1 VGTTPAI
8 SARTLVRLL
17 KKPGFAQTRSR
28 GSHRRFEHPNRR
40 KTMIPV
46 HKGRD
51 IPRGL
56 LRQIITVDLE
66 MSMDES
72 MRLL

>member
-1 VGTTPAI
+1 
-8 SARTLVRLL
+8 
-17 KKPGFAQTRSR
+17 
-28 GSHRRFEHPNRR
+28 
-40 KTMIPV
+40 MIPV